1 MMLSF
6 SVTLLRRIEIKPR
19 ESSIYWEL
27 QAIKA
32 PQNQWK
38 LFRDYFYSW
47 WGSWRE
53 CLAEGLE
60 KYS

>member
-6 SVTLLRRIEIKPR
+6 SFSVALQRRIEIKAR

-32 PQNQWK
+32 AAPWK
-38 LFRDYFYSW
+38 TDDD
-47 WGSWRE
+47 
-53 CLAEGLE
+53 
-60 KYS
+60 